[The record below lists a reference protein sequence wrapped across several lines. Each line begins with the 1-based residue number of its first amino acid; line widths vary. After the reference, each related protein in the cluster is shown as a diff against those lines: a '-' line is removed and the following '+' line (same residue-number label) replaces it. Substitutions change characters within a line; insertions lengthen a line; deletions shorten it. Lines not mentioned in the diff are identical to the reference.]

1 MIIRKGGV
9 SLESLTH
16 VIAEVGLE
24 AQVAITQLGKKHT
37 KKESEKLEAPGQ
49 FLRHYSPDINSFL
62 YQGELTREELVLSKA
77 ILIDFGSILA
87 DQRDKVKHYIDLSPT
102 GDLLEAINKV
112 YDALR
117 WAETNED
124 ADFILMID
132 ILHMRDQGKLD
143 SNCKGIEHIEALF
156 DKLFRAASGKNA

>member
-1 MIIRKGGV
+1 M
-9 SLESLTH
+9 
-16 VIAEVGLE
+16 
-24 AQVAITQLGKKHT
+24 
-37 KKESEKLEAPGQ
+37 
-49 FLRHYSPDINSFL
+49 
-62 YQGELTREELVLSKA
+62 LSKA

-87 DQRDKVKHYIDLSPT
+87 NQRDKVKHYIDLSPT

-124 ADFILMID
+124 AEFILMID